1 MDQWEE
7 RAALYSEY
15 IQENLTPPYEGEE
28 TIDPE
33 KIVDLTDKMDSE
45 GKLEWEVPA
54 GEWVIMRFAHE
65 PTGGPLRHGRAN
77 LMGLECE

>member
-1 MDQWEE
+1 MPHSILNIF
-7 RAALYSEY
+7 R
-15 IQENLTPPYEGEE
+15 NLTPPYEGEE

-54 GEWVIMRFAHE
+54 GEWVIMRFARQAYWRSVE
-65 PTGGPLRHGRAN
+65 TWACQFNGIG
-77 LMGLECE
+77 M